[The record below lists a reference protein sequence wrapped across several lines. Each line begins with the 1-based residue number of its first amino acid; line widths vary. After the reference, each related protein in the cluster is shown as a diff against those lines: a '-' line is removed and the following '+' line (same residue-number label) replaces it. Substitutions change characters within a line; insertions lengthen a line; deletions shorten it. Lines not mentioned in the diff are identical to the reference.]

1 MAEPERAVPA
11 VRIERGRAGA
21 EELAALTVVLLIQ
34 QQQTEANRPPAPGD
48 RRAAAERG
56 RSV

>member
-21 EELAALTVVLLIQ
+21 EELAALTVVLYALMARQDEGPGGPSARTARRPSLIHI
-34 QQQTEANRPPAPGD
+34 
-48 RRAAAERG
+48 
-56 RSV
+56 